1 MIFQVTQV
9 RKGFSITTKTKRL
22 LILRLNKILWPFLVS
37 TQKWSIVVTHSTP
50 STILVIIELDPC
62 CGESNGQKQ
71 DCEVNSKLRCT

>member
-1 MIFQVTQV
+1 MIFIENFEFIGLT
-9 RKGFSITTKTKRL
+9 FE
-22 LILRLNKILWPFLVS
+22 KILSLVS